1 MEDLVVAAGVIVV
14 EVLVVA
20 DLEASAAVALVAVEL
35 AEAGKHIKKGVQL
48 DSFLFAHHFLIT

>member
-1 MEDLVVAAGVIVV
+1 VAAGVIVV

-20 DLEASAAVALVAVEL
+20 DLEASAAVVPVVVEL

-48 DSFLFAHHFLIT
+48 DSFLFAHHLLIT